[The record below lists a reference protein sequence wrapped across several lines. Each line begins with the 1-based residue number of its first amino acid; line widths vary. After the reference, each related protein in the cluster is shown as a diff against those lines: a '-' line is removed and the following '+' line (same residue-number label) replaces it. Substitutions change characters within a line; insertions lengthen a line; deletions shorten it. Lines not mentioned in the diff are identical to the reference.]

1 MSKGKLEKLIENYPP
16 PILKDCTKV
25 ILQQMQNCICKIN
38 NKKGKGTGF
47 FCYIPSK
54 NEKTPVMITNNHI
67 IDEEIL
73 RENKNIRVTINDD
86 EKNIDIKIDNNRI
99 LYTNKGY
106 DITIIEINKVEEIK
120 VFLEIDEKIFDDN
133 TNIFNENIYI
143 LQYPN
148 SLNNQKAYVSYG
160 ILKDIE
166 IDNIS
171 YKCSTD
177 YGSSGSPILNILNN
191 KIIGIHKEYV
201 KNKKYNRGN
210 LLKYTIK

>member
-1 MSKGKLEKLIENYPP
+1 MSDTNLEKDLDKYPGLIS
-16 PILKDCTKV
+16 KDCTKV
-25 ILQQMQNCICKIN
+25 ILQQMQNCICIIN

-47 FCYIPSK
+47 FCHIPYK
-54 NEKTPVMITNNHI
+54 NVKIPVFITNNHI

-106 DITIIEINKVEEIK
+106 DITIIVINEVEEIK

-143 LQYPN
+143 LQYPK

-160 ILKDIE
+160 ILEDIQK
-166 IDNIS
+166 DNII
-171 YKCSTD
+171 YL
-177 YGSSGSPILNILNN
+177 LN
-191 KIIGIHKEYV
+191 
-201 KNKKYNRGN
+201 
-210 LLKYTIK
+210 